1 MTMEG
6 SGNAIGPLIDADG
19 HVLEPADTWQN
30 YIDPKFQDR
39 AIRIE
44 LDADGRERLLFD
56 NKPFE
61 FLKGNLGGLG
71 GIDLEKGGLGLQTRD
86 YTYAEGSPPGGYDP
100 AARIE
105 VLDQEGIDRVLL
117 YPTIGICWEGNV
129 SDPLLAT
136 AYTRRTTGGLLIFA
150 VMIRNGCTLSHIF
163 PLSIRKGPLK
173 KSSAQEKR
181 GAWGSI
187 CRPTLR
193 PGVAKRLSIQ
203 HSIFFGVP
211 FRILRCP

>member
-6 SGNAIGPLIDADG
+6 NGDAIGPLIDADG

-30 YIDPKFQDR
+30 YIDPKFRDR

-86 YTYAEGSPPGGYDP
+86 YT
-100 AARIE
+100 
-105 VLDQEGIDRVLL
+105 
-117 YPTIGICWEGNV
+117 
-129 SDPLLAT
+129 
-136 AYTRRTTGGLLIFA
+136 
-150 VMIRNGCTLSHIF
+150 
-163 PLSIRKGPLK
+163 
-173 KSSAQEKR
+173 
-181 GAWGSI
+181 
-187 CRPTLR
+187 
-193 PGVAKRLSIQ
+193 
-203 HSIFFGVP
+203 
-211 FRILRCP
+211 